1 MEATSI
7 IKTKASVKGMIGDY
21 DHNQVF
27 ITKEGYYT
35 NGHWMLKP
43 EYVTKLLKRRIE
55 TMGGARERNFESEF
69 LFEDHGHRE
78 IDYDRSEDVIGLIIA
93 MYKAKNLDLEIGF
106 NEKYIAWLQKNIP
119 DFGLKAYD
127 PNRPAFVMS
136 GDKIAG
142 VIAQVRL

>member
-7 IKTKASVKGMIGDY
+7 IKTKASVEDMIGDY

-35 NGHWMLKP
+35 NGAWLLKS
-43 EYVTKLLKRRIE
+43 EYVTKPLLKRIQ
-55 TMGGARERNFESEF
+55 TTGGAQERNFESEF

-78 IDYDRSEDVIGLIIA
+78 IEYDRSEDVMGSVIA
-93 MYKAKNLDLEIGF
+93 IYRVMDLEIGF
-106 NEKYIAWLQKNIP
+106 NEEYIAWLQKNILA
-119 DFGLKAYD
+119 FGLKAYD
-127 PNRPAFVMS
+127 PKKPALIMS

-142 VIAQVRL
+142 AIASVRL

>member
-7 IKTKASVKGMIGDY
+7 IKTKASAKGMID
-21 DHNQVF
+21 DHSHVD
-27 ITKEGYYT
+27 ITKDGHYT

-43 EYVTKLLKRRIE
+43 EYVTKLLKRRIQI
-55 TMGGARERNFESEF
+55 MGGARERNIDSEF

-78 IDYDRSEDVIGLIIA
+78 IEYDRSEDIIECIVVI
-93 MYKAKNLDLEIGF
+93 YKAEDLEIGF
-106 NEKYIAWLQKNIP
+106 DEKYIAWLQKNIP

-127 PNRPAFVMS
+127 PNKLAFIMS

-142 VIAQVRL
+142 VIASVRL